1 MDYTSIVCI
10 DEQMEGYHLR
20 IDLPKQQ
27 RELNTIA
34 DTKPKGGE
42 SPGCFSEGFKI
53 NVLPHVTAIGNIC
66 KHRKTHQNYRFFLS
80 V

>member
-42 SPGCFSEGFKI
+42 SPG
-53 NVLPHVTAIGNIC
+53 
-66 KHRKTHQNYRFFLS
+66 
-80 V
+80 